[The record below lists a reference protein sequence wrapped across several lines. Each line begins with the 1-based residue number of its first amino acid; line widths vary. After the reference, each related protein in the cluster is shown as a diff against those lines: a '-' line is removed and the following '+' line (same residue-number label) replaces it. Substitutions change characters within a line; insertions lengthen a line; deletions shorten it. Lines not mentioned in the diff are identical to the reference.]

1 MELIQFN
8 FNVMV
13 LKGVNEWGL
22 YIVGI
27 GLERSQ
33 LIQFKF
39 NVMVLK
45 WVNWSWKESILR

>member
-27 GLERSQ
+27 GND
-33 LIQFKF
+33 KY
-39 NVMVLK
+39 
-45 WVNWSWKESILR
+45 

>member
-1 MELIQFN
+1 MELIQFK

-33 LIQFKF
+33 F
-39 NVMVLK
+39 
-45 WVNWSWKESILR
+45 LR